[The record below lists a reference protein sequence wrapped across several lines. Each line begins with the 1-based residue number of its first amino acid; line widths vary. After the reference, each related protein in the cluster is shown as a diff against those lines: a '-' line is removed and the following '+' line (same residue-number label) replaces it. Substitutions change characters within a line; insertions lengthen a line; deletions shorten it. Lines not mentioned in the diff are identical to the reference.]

1 MMSRQTVFLMVCKI
15 TLRDVRSLSNST
27 KHRVVCDMRSLSNST
42 KHRVVCVVTDDKW
55 PIDWLMHIQ
64 IEIGR

>member
-1 MMSRQTVFLMVCKI
+1 MVCKI

-27 KHRVVCDMRSLSNST
+27 KHRVVCDMRSLSNT
-42 KHRVVCVVTDDKW
+42 VLCVVTDDKW